1 MPFGAF
7 EPWEGP
13 IPIIMSSFVQDVRKE
28 ANGFVLSLAAIAAIG
43 GFLFG
48 YDTGVISGALLLIK
62 GDLGASTF
70 EQSAIVGSL
79 LLGAMAGAI
88 LSGYLAG
95 AIGRRPT
102 KIISGC
108 IFTVAAIWS
117 ALSPTVWVLI
127 VARFVLG
134 ISVGT
139 ASFVSPMYIGELAPK
154 KIRGGLVSF
163 NQLMITSGI
172 LVAYIVDFALKD
184 VTNNWRWMLGLGAI
198 PGIALA
204 VGMFLMPESPRWL
217 VEHERED
224 DARDVLCRAREHE
237 DVDEEMDEI
246 RDVAQESARVRDLLG
261 KAVRPM
267 LIVGLG
273 LAIFQ
278 QLVGINTVIYFAP
291 TIFQLAG
298 VSTSAAIGQ
307 TVFIGVTNVVFTIV
321 AVLLLDKLG
330 RRVFLLAGTAGLTV
344 ALVGLGLFFAVPS
357 IKANY
362 GWLALASLIVYIAS
376 FAVGLG
382 PVFWLMI
389 AEIFPLKIRS
399 AAMSVCTVANWGF
412 NFLVAFTFLQLISTA
427 GKGGTFFVYAGLGV
441 LALIFFAWK
450 VPETKGRSLEE
461 IESEL
466 GAADEGMARER
477 DTSRERVAT

>member
-1 MPFGAF
+1 V
-7 EPWEGP
+7 
-13 IPIIMSSFVQDVRKE
+13 STFVQDVRKE
-28 ANGFVLSLAAIAAIG
+28 ANGFVVALASIAAIG

-62 GDLGASTF
+62 GDLHATTF

-79 LLGAMAGAI
+79 LLGAVFGAI

-95 AIGRRPT
+95 AIGRRRT

-108 IFTVAAIWS
+108 IFAIGAIWS

-163 NQLMITSGI
+163 NQLMITTGI
-172 LVAYIVDFALKD
+172 LVAYIVDFALRD

-198 PGIALA
+198 PGVALA
-204 VGMFLMPESPRWL
+204 VGMFFMPESPRWL
-217 VEHERED
+217 VEHDRED
-224 DARDVLCRAREHE
+224 DARDVLDRARQHE
-237 DVDEEMDEI
+237 KVDEEIEEI
-246 RDVAQESARVRDLLG
+246 REVSRESGTLRDLVG
-261 KAVRPM
+261 RNVRPM
-267 LIVGLG
+267 LVIGLG

-278 QLVGINTVIYFAP
+278 QIVGINTVIYFAP
-291 TIFQLAG
+291 TIFKLAG
-298 VSTSAAIGQ
+298 VSTSKAIGQ

-321 AVLLLDKLG
+321 AVMLLDKFG
-330 RRVFLLAGTAGLTV
+330 RRFFLLIGTAGLTI
-344 ALVGLGLFFAVPS
+344 ALVGLGLFFQVSA
-357 IKANY
+357 IKEHAS
-362 GWLALASLIVYIAS
+362 WLALASLIFYIAS

-399 AAMSVCTVANWGF
+399 AGMSVCTVANWGF
-412 NFLVAFTFLQLISTA
+412 NFLVAFTFLQLIDTA

-441 LALIFFAWK
+441 LAFIFFAWK
-450 VPETKGRSLEE
+450 VPETRGRSLEE
-461 IESEL
+461 IETEL
-466 GAADEGMARER
+466 GADADEDLTRARER
-477 DTSRERVAT
+477 PRERTAS

>member
-1 MPFGAF
+1 
-7 EPWEGP
+7 
-13 IPIIMSSFVQDVRKE
+13 MSSFVQDVRKE
-28 ANGFVLSLAAIAAIG
+28 ANGFVVSLAAIAAIG

-184 VTNNWRWMLGLGAI
+184 VSNNWRWMLGLGAI

-237 DVDEEMDEI
+237 DVDEEIEEI
-246 RDVAQESARVRDLLG
+246 RDVSRESARVRDLFG
-261 KAVRPM
+261 KAIRPM

-330 RRVFLLAGTAGLTV
+330 RRVFLLVGTAGLTV

-357 IKANY
+357 IKANA

-427 GKGGTFFVYAGLGV
+427 GKGGTFFIYAGLGV
-441 LALIFFAWK
+441 LALIFFAWM

-461 IESEL
+461 IESDL
-466 GAADEGMARER
+466 GAADQGMARET
-477 DTSRERVAT
+477 DSRERVAT

>member
-1 MPFGAF
+1 MT
-7 EPWEGP
+7 
-13 IPIIMSSFVQDVRKE
+13 SFVQDVRRE
-28 ANGFVLSLAAIAAIG
+28 ANGFVVGLAAIAAIG

-108 IFTVAAIWS
+108 IFAVGAIWS

-184 VTNNWRWMLGLGAI
+184 VSNNWRWMLGLGAI
-198 PGIALA
+198 PGVALA
-204 VGMFLMPESPRWL
+204 VGMFMMPESPRWL

-224 DARDVLCRAREHE
+224 DARDVLGRAREE
-237 DVDEEMDEI
+237 DEIDEEIEEI
-246 RDVAQESARVRDLLG
+246 RDVSRESARVRDLLG
-261 KAVRPM
+261 KSIRPM
-267 LIVGLG
+267 LLVGLG

-298 VSTSAAIGQ
+298 VSTSKAIGQ

-330 RRVFLLAGTAGLTV
+330 RRVFLLIGTAGLTV
-344 ALVGLGLFFAVPS
+344 ALVGLGLFFQVPS
-357 IKANY
+357 IKSGAS
-362 GWLALASLIVYIAS
+362 WLALASLILYIAS

-412 NFLVAFTFLQLISTA
+412 NFLVSFTFLQLISTA
-427 GKGGTFFVYAGLGV
+427 GKGGTFFIYAGLGV
-441 LALIFFAWK
+441 LALIFFAWM

-461 IESEL
+461 IESDL
-466 GAADEGMARER
+466 GAADEGMARE
-477 DTSRERVAT
+477 SAESPERVAT

>member
-1 MPFGAF
+1 
-7 EPWEGP
+7 
-13 IPIIMSSFVQDVRKE
+13 MSSFVQDVRKE
-28 ANGFVLSLAAIAAIG
+28 ANGFVVSLAAIAAIG

-79 LLGAMAGAI
+79 LLGAMAGAV

-184 VTNNWRWMLGLGAI
+184 VSNNWRWMLGLGAI

-217 VEHERED
+217 VEEGRED
-224 DARDVLCRAREHE
+224 EARDVLDRAREHE
-237 DVDEEMDEI
+237 DVDDEIEEI
-246 RDVAQESARVRDLLG
+246 RDVAQESARARDLLG

-321 AVLLLDKLG
+321 AVLLLDTLG
-330 RRVFLLAGTAGLTV
+330 RRVFLLIGTAGLTI
-344 ALVGLGLFFAVPS
+344 ALLGLGLFFQVPS
-357 IKANY
+357 IKADY
-362 GWLALASLIVYIAS
+362 GWLALASLILYIAS

-389 AEIFPLKIRS
+389 AEIFPLKMRS
-399 AAMSVCTVANWGF
+399 AGMSVCTVANWGF
-412 NFLVAFTFLQLISTA
+412 NFLVSFTFLQLISTA
-427 GKGGTFFVYAGLGV
+427 GKGGTFFIYAGLGV
-441 LALIFFAWK
+441 LALIFFAWM
-450 VPETKGRSLEE
+450 VPETRGRSLEE
-461 IESEL
+461 IESDL
-466 GAADEGMARER
+466 GAADEGMARET
-477 DTSRERVAT
+477 DSRERVAT

>member
-1 MPFGAF
+1 
-7 EPWEGP
+7 
-13 IPIIMSSFVQDVRKE
+13 MSSFVQDVRE
-28 ANGFVLSLAAIAAIG
+28 ETNGFVVGVAAIAAIG

-62 GDLGASTF
+62 QDLGASTF

-79 LLGAMAGAI
+79 LLGAVAGAI
-88 LSGYLAG
+88 LSGYLAA
-95 AIGRRPT
+95 AIGRRPV

-108 IFTVAAIWS
+108 IFAIGAIWS
-117 ALSPTVWVLI
+117 ALAPDVWTLI

-139 ASFVSPMYIGELAPK
+139 ASFVAPMYIGEMVPK

-184 VTNNWRWMLGLGAI
+184 VSNNWRWMLGLGAI
-198 PGIALA
+198 PGVALA
-204 VGMFLMPESPRWL
+204 VGMLLMPESPRWL
-217 VEHERED
+217 VEHDRED
-224 DARDVLCRAREHE
+224 DARNVLERARRPEE
-237 DVDEEMDEI
+237 IDEEIDEI
-246 RDVAQESARVRDLLG
+246 RDVSRESARLRDLLG

-278 QLVGINTVIYFAP
+278 QIVGINTVIYFAP

-307 TVFIGVTNVVFTIV
+307 TVFIGVTNVVFTII

-330 RRVFLLAGTAGLTV
+330 RRVFLLTGTAGLTV
-344 ALVGLGLFFAVPS
+344 ALVGLGLFFQVSS
-357 IKANY
+357 IKANA
-362 GWLALASLIVYIAS
+362 GWLALVSLIFYIAS
-376 FAVGLG
+376 FAIGLG

-412 NFLVAFTFLQLISTA
+412 NFLVSFTFLQLISTA
-427 GKGGTFFVYAGLGV
+427 GKGGAFFLYAGLGV
-441 LALIFFAWK
+441 LALIFFALM

-466 GAADEGMARER
+466 VAADEGLARER
-477 DTSRERVAT
+477 DETRERVSA